1 MWAGIVTAS
10 VGIEFAILATPEPA
24 LSLGS
29 RVAVCGGIAL
39 YLLAVSAVQLATPR
53 SLRRSV
59 LVWRLVVVALALV
72 RTGSGPLALVG
83 ILALAL
89 IGPGESIVVLTSA
102 VIDTDWQPASALAA
116 VFGFAIAACLWW
128 LYFDRVDE
136 GAIAQSFTGGV
147 AGVVRS
153 HV

>member
-1 MWAGIVTAS
+1 MWAGIITAS

-89 IGPGESIVVLTSA
+89 IGLTIFEARRSNGGRPA
-102 VIDTDWQPASALAA
+102 VEGPEEAL
-116 VFGFAIAACLWW
+116 
-128 LYFDRVDE
+128 
-136 GAIAQSFTGGV
+136 
-147 AGVVRS
+147 
-153 HV
+153 